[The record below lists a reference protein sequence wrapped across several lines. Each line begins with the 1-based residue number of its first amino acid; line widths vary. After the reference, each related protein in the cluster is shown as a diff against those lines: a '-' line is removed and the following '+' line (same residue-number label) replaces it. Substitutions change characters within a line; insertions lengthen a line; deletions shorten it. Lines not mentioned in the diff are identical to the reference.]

1 MKFAALN
8 KKNHF
13 ESLRKEEFCFAEK
26 GVRVFVKENYVDTN
40 RLAVSISSKYAN
52 AVNRN
57 RFKRRIKEAVRGLE
71 TELNL
76 DILVEGSSKA
86 SELKLIEIINILTRH
101 PLL

>member
-57 RFKRRIKEAVRGLE
+57 RFKRRIKEVVRGLE
-71 TELNL
+71 TDLSI
-76 DILVEGSSKA
+76 DILVEGNSK
-86 SELKLIEIINILTRH
+86 S
-101 PLL
+101 PLLKFNEIETILKKPPLL

>member
-13 ESLRKEEFCFAEK
+13 ENLRKEEFCFAEK
-26 GVRVFVKENYVDTN
+26 GVRVFVKENGADVN

-57 RFKRRIKEAVRGLE
+57 RFKRRIKEVVRSFE
-71 TELNL
+71 TDLSI
-76 DILVEGSSKA
+76 DILVEGDSKSSFLRLNDIEKI
-86 SELKLIEIINILTRH
+86 LKKH

>member
-13 ESLRKEEFCFAEK
+13 ENLRKEEFCFAEK

-57 RFKRRIKEAVRGLE
+57 RFKRRIKEVVRGLE
-71 TELNL
+71 TDLSI
-76 DILVEGSSKA
+76 DILVEGNSK
-86 SELKLIEIINILTRH
+86 SPLLKLKEVETILKKH

>member
-57 RFKRRIKEAVRGLE
+57 RFKRRIKEAVRSFE
-71 TELNL
+71 TDLNI
-76 DILVEGSSKA
+76 DILVEGDSK
-86 SELKLIEIINILTRH
+86 SPLLRLNDIEKILKKH

>member
-57 RFKRRIKEAVRGLE
+57 RFKRRIKEVVRGLE
-71 TELNL
+71 TDLSI
-76 DILVEGSSKA
+76 DILVEGNSK
-86 SELKLIEIINILTRH
+86 SPLLKLKEVETILKKH

>member
-13 ESLRKEEFCFAEK
+13 ENLRKEEFCFAEK
-26 GVRVFVKENYVDTN
+26 GVRVFVKENGADVN

-71 TELNL
+71 TELDL
-76 DILVEGSSKA
+76 DILVEGSAKA
-86 SELKLIEIINILTRH
+86 SELKLIEIEKILTRH

>member
-13 ESLRKEEFCFAEK
+13 ENLRKEEFCFAEK
-26 GVRVFVKENYVDTN
+26 GVRVFVKENGADVN

>member
-1 MKFAALN
+1 MKFTALN
-8 KKNHF
+8 KKSYF
-13 ESLRKEEFCFAEK
+13 ENLRKEEFCFADK
-26 GVRVFVKENYVDTN
+26 GVKVFVKENTVDTN
-40 RLAVSISSKYAN
+40 RLGISISSKHAN

-86 SELKLIEIINILTRH
+86 SELKLIEIKNILTRH

>member
-13 ESLRKEEFCFAEK
+13 ENLRKEEFCFAEQ
-26 GVRVFVKENYVDTN
+26 GVRVFVRENYVDTN
-40 RLAVSISSKYAN
+40 RLAVSISSKYTN

-76 DILVEGSSKA
+76 DILVEGNAKSPH
-86 SELKLIEIINILTRH
+86 LKLVEIQNILTKH
-101 PLL
+101 PML

>member
-57 RFKRRIKEAVRGLE
+57 RFKRRIKEVVRGLE
-71 TELNL
+71 TDLSI
-76 DILVEGSSKA
+76 DILVERNSK
-86 SELKLIEIINILTRH
+86 SPLLKLNAVETILKKH

>member
-1 MKFAALN
+1 MKFTALN

-13 ESLRKEEFCFAEK
+13 KNLRKEEFCIAEN
-26 GVRVFVKENYVDTN
+26 GVKVFVKENNVDTN
-40 RLAVSISSKYAN
+40 RLAVSISSKHAN

-76 DILVEGSSKA
+76 DILIEGSA
-86 SELKLIEIINILTRH
+86 NAPQLKFIEIKNILTRH

>member
-57 RFKRRIKEAVRGLE
+57 RFKRRIK
-71 TELNL
+71 
-76 DILVEGSSKA
+76 
-86 SELKLIEIINILTRH
+86 
-101 PLL
+101 

>member
-1 MKFAALN
+1 MYK
-8 KKNHF
+8 
-13 ESLRKEEFCFAEK
+13 RQ
-26 GVRVFVKENYVDTN
+26 
-40 RLAVSISSKYAN
+40 

>member
-1 MKFAALN
+1 MKFTALN

-13 ESLRKEEFCFAEK
+13 KNLRKEEFCFADK
-26 GVRVFVKENYVDTN
+26 GVKVFVKKNAIGTN
-40 RLAVSISSKYAN
+40 RLGISISSKHAN

-76 DILVEGSSKA
+76 DILVEGSAKA
-86 SELKLIEIINILTRH
+86 PQLKLIEIKNILTKH

>member
-57 RFKRRIKEAVRGLE
+57 RFKRRIKEVVRGLE
-71 TELNL
+71 TDLSL
-76 DILVEGSSKA
+76 S
-86 SELKLIEIINILTRH
+86 LIHI
-101 PLL
+101 

>member
-1 MKFAALN
+1 MVL
-8 KKNHF
+8 
-13 ESLRKEEFCFAEK
+13 
-26 GVRVFVKENYVDTN
+26 VQN
-40 RLAVSISSKYAN
+40 RLGISISSKYAN

-86 SELKLIEIINILTRH
+86 SKLKLIEIINILTRH

>member
-57 RFKRRIKEAVRGLE
+57 RFKRRIKEVVRGLE
-71 TELNL
+71 TDLNL
-76 DILVEGSSKA
+76 DILVEGSTKA
-86 SELKLIEIINILTRH
+86 PQLKLIEIKNILTRH

>member
-40 RLAVSISSKYAN
+40 RLAVSISSKHAN

-57 RFKRRIKEAVRGLE
+57 RFKRRIKEAVRGFE
-71 TELNL
+71 TDLSI
-76 DILVEGSSKA
+76 DILVEGDSK
-86 SELKLIEIINILTRH
+86 SPLLRLNDIEKILKKH

>member
-1 MKFAALN
+1 MKFTALN

-13 ESLRKEEFCFAEK
+13 ESLRKEEFCFADK
-26 GVRVFVKENYVDTN
+26 GVKVFVKENSVGSN
-40 RLAVSISSKYAN
+40 RLGISISSKHAN

-57 RFKRRIKEAVRGLE
+57 RFKRRIKEVVRGLE

-76 DILVEGSSKA
+76 DILIEGSVKA
-86 SELKLIEIINILTRH
+86 PHLKLIEIKNIITKH